1 MGYHP
6 THGPW
11 VTNYLQL
18 RVKWAAGLKLEFS
31 PGLVSRLHHLLV
43 GPQDVTS
50 LPLNL
55 SLSYNSKHWWCFFP
69 LAYMLIFWAG
79 YFPYGCGKSFPL
91 ESQSFLRPKVLCL
104 DGSLFSRWHQT
115 GASSPWGRTVVPHP
129 SQLASWEEQPCMVLR
144 RPSKRSGELN

>member
-79 YFPYGCGKSFPL
+79 YFPYGCGKSLFPW
-91 ESQSFLRPKVLCL
+91 SHRAFCGPRFSAWMALCSPDDIKL
-104 DGSLFSRWHQT
+104 VPLLHEAGQ
-115 GASSPWGRTVVPHP
+115 SSPTPANLLLGKSNHAWFLEGHP
-129 SQLASWEEQPCMVLR
+129 NGP
-144 RPSKRSGELN
+144 GN